1 MVFFF
6 AMLELPSF
14 SLLYPALSLSAR
26 RARTPT
32 QVICLRF
39 GLRTPHVLLLSPL
52 QNAYL
57 PCLLVQCH
65 LQRSA
70 EPGTENSSQPYRG
83 MTFKCKFN
91 LNNREERQRN
101 ASVQTCNTIL
111 QASQEYSGK
120 VEKLIRFI
128 CHRHARE
135 ELYLCV
141 GVCVCVCTSSKDRS
155 VYLHYNKPT
164 LMSYDNNISVVLS
177 TIYNCK
183 IV

>member
-1 MVFFF
+1 MVFF
-6 AMLELPSF
+6 LPCWSF
-14 SLLYPALSLSAR
+14 PLSLFCTLLSLCQTCTHTHSSNLLAVWLENAHR
-26 RARTPT
+26 P
-32 QVICLRF
+32 
-39 GLRTPHVLLLSPL
+39 LLSPL
-52 QNAYL
+52 QNVYL

-70 EPGTENSSQPYRG
+70 EPGTEKSSQPYRG

-91 LNNREERQRN
+91 LNNRGDRQTARGQSRN
-101 ASVQTCNTIL
+101 ALVQTYNTIL

-141 GVCVCVCTSSKDRS
+141 GVC
-155 VYLHYNKPT
+155 
-164 LMSYDNNISVVLS
+164 ISVWVSALHL
-177 TIYNCK
+177 K
-183 IV
+183 IDRFICIITNPL

>member
-1 MVFFF
+1 MVFF
-6 AMLELPSF
+6 LPCWSF
-14 SLLYPALSLSAR
+14 PLSLFC
-26 RARTPT
+26 T
-32 QVICLRF
+32 LRSLCQTSTHTHS
-39 GLRTPHVLLLSPL
+39 GNLLAVWLENAQRPLLSPL

-141 GVCVCVCTSSKDRS
+141 GVCMC
-155 VYLHYNKPT
+155 LHF
-164 LMSYDNNISVVLS
+164 I
-177 TIYNCK
+177 
-183 IV
+183 